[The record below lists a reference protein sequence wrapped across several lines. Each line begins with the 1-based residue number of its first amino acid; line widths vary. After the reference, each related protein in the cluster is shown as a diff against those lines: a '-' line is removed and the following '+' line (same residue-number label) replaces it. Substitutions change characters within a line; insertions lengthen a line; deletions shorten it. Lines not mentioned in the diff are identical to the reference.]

1 MNKILLTTI
10 ALGTIFTAGA
20 ASAETYLVSQP
31 QSRYI
36 ACYSKEYVPAKVL
49 VNTRGILVAKE
60 SKAWEVTGDSWNKV
74 RNPAVYIETRRVVE
88 ADHYKLVAV
97 GCP

>member
-1 MNKILLTTI
+1 MNKLIFSTVI
-10 ALGTIFTAGA
+10 IGTLFAAGA

-36 ACYSKEYVPAKVL
+36 ACYNKEYVPAKVL
-49 VNTRGILVAKE
+49 VNTRGKLVAKE
-60 SKAWEVTGDSWNKV
+60 SVAWEVSSAAWNKV
-74 RNPAVYIETRRVVE
+74 RSPAVYIETRKVVE
-88 ADHYKLVAV
+88 PDHYKLVAV

>member
-1 MNKILLTTI
+1 MNK
-10 ALGTIFTAGA
+10 ALFASVICGVVFAASA

-49 VNTRGILVAKE
+49 VNTRGKLVQKE
-60 SKAWEVTGDSWNKV
+60 SKAWEVSADQWNKV
-74 RNPAVYIETRRVVE
+74 RSPAVYIETRRVVE
-88 ADHYKLVAV
+88 PDHYKLVATH
-97 GCP
+97 CP